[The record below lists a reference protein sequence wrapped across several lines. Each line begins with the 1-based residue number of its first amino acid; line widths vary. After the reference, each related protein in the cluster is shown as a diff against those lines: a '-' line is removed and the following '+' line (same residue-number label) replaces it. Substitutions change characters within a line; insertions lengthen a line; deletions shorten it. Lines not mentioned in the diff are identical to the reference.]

1 VGKPLRSGIRSAL
14 AAIGALWL
22 AGAAAADEWVSP
34 FEWFPLTQTQ
44 WQKHTLGSGRVLSLE
59 TEADALMWRVDFM
72 SQSGSVFREKSG
84 AIQSHAPDGCDEIH
98 VYREVL
104 GETRDKERFRRVERG
119 AKIVD
124 PPTRAELEDLAGRWR
139 AFVASGP
146 LRPPR
151 SSSHDPVSCEAIRRL
166 CTDTDERTGMGRR
179 FGVAPPG
186 YSMNAPPPLRVPC
199 DQADLAIEKS
209 CIKGIQAEEAS
220 HLAAVARYE
229 QSMRCVGLAV
239 ATRAADAQSIDLEVV
254 SVADGEQW
262 GRAEVG
268 LDERVDPS
276 AWAYAPLT
284 VLADVPVMGLVVVS
298 NGPLY
303 LVATIYA
310 LTHY

>member
-1 VGKPLRSGIRSAL
+1 
-14 AAIGALWL
+14 
-22 AGAAAADEWVSP
+22 
-34 FEWFPLTQTQ
+34 
-44 WQKHTLGSGRVLSLE
+44 
-59 TEADALMWRVDFM
+59 
-72 SQSGSVFREKSG
+72 
-84 AIQSHAPDGCDEIH
+84 
-98 VYREVL
+98 
-104 GETRDKERFRRVERG
+104 
-119 AKIVD
+119 
-124 PPTRAELEDLAGRWR
+124 
-139 AFVASGP
+139 
-146 LRPPR
+146 
-151 SSSHDPVSCEAIRRL
+151 
-166 CTDTDERTGMGRR
+166 
-179 FGVAPPG
+179 
-186 YSMNAPPPLRVPC
+186 
-199 DQADLAIEKS
+199 
-209 CIKGIQAEEAS
+209 
-220 HLAAVARYE
+220 LAAVARYE